1 MVLRMNIRKG
11 GTTANMLVSFGIL
24 IIIVLLMVGINLAL
38 RGNLILLPINIG
50 MMFGTVILLFKLEDV
65 KNG

>member
-1 MVLRMNIRKG
+1 MNIRKG

-50 MMFGTVILLFKLEDV
+50 MVIGMVLLIFKLGE
-65 KNG
+65 